1 MKNEWSIDIDSEL
14 LIQTL
19 SWCFRCLIN
28 VHNGPLLVLTIMGNP
43 TGNLLTF
50 NILARP
56 NREDLG
62 VLYISNVSAVESM
75 ELPPFA
81 GGSRKIVVS
90 TIATSF
96 KSKRIVV
103 LSSSNSLGLPMEV
116 VLLRFSSVSCLDNKF
131 VTWDEIKE
139 SSTW

>member
-1 MKNEWSIDIDSEL
+1 
-14 LIQTL
+14 
-19 SWCFRCLIN
+19 
-28 VHNGPLLVLTIMGNP
+28 MGNP